1 MRPTTRY
8 AKSGEYSIAYQVV
21 GDAPL
26 DLVVVPGFV
35 SHLEHAW
42 ENPAYAHFLER
53 LASFSRLILFD
64 KRGTGL
70 SDRVSL
76 KELPGLDERMD
87 DVRAVM
93 EAVGSKRAT
102 LMGVSEG
109 GPMSIL
115 FATTHPDRVSSLIL
129 YGTYARRVRGVD
141 YPWAPALDEIRG
153 FIERTYQDWGGPTG
167 AEIWAPSLA
176 DDEQFRRWWAQYLR
190 LGASPAAARGV
201 LEMTLQIDVRE
212 LLPAIR
218 VPTLILHRSGD
229 RRFEVGGSRY
239 LAERIPGAKLVEL
252 PGDDH
257 LVFTGDSEA
266 ILDEIE
272 EFLTGSRHLAE
283 PTRVLATVLFTDVV
297 DSTRRA
303 ASIGDT
309 RWRALVDE
317 HDRLVRAEIARF
329 RGERVERRGDG
340 FLATFD
346 GPARAIRCASAIV
359 ERVHEIGLQ
368 VRAGLHTGEIELIGD
383 GVAGIAVHIGARV
396 AALAGADEVLVSGTV
411 KDLVAGSTLLF
422 TERGTYDLKGVP
434 GSWRVYR
441 VEGRADPALAEVPR

>member
-1 MRPTTRY
+1 VRPTTRY

-21 GDAPL
+21 GDAAL

-42 ENPAYAHFLER
+42 ENPAYASFLER

-70 SDRVSL
+70 SDRVPL
-76 KELPGLDERMD
+76 KELPDLEERMD

-93 EAVGSKRAT
+93 EAVGSKRAA

-115 FATTHPDRVSSLIL
+115 FATTHPDRVSALIL
-129 YGTYARRVRGVD
+129 YGTYARRVRDVD
-141 YPWAPALDEIRG
+141 YPWAPTLDDHRV
-153 FIERTYQDWGGPTG
+153 FIERTHEEWGGPAG
-167 AEIWAPSLA
+167 AETWAPSLA

-201 LEMTLQIDVRE
+201 LEMTLPIDVRE

-218 VPTLILHRSGD
+218 VPTLVLHRTGD
-229 RRFEVGGSRY
+229 RRIDVGGSRY
-239 LAERIPGAKLVEL
+239 IAGRIAGAKLVEL
-252 PGDDH
+252 PGNDH
-257 LVFTGDSEA
+257 LVWAGESDE
-266 ILDEIE
+266 IVDEIE
-272 EFLTGSRHLAE
+272 EFLTGSRHHPE
-283 PTRVLATVLFTDVV
+283 QTRVLATVLFTDIV

-303 ASIGDT
+303 VQIGDT
-309 RWRALVDE
+309 RWRALVDH

-346 GPARAIRCASAIV
+346 GPARAIRCATAIV

-396 AALAGADEVLVSGTV
+396 AALAGADEVLVSSTV
-411 KDLVAGSTLLF
+411 KDLVAGSTLSF
-422 TERGTYDLKGVP
+422 TERGTHDLKGVP
-434 GSWRVYR
+434 GSWRIYR
-441 VEGRADPALAEVPR
+441 VEPRAE

>member
-1 MRPTTRY
+1 VRPTTRY
-8 AKSGEYSIAYQVV
+8 AKSGDYSIAYQVV
-21 GDAPL
+21 GDAAL

-42 ENPAYAHFLER
+42 ENTAYAHFLER

-70 SDRVSL
+70 SDRVPL
-76 KELPGLDERMD
+76 RQLPDLDERMD

-93 EAVGSKRAT
+93 EAVGSERAA
-102 LMGVSEG
+102 LLGVSEG

-115 FATTHPDRVSSLIL
+115 FATTHPDRVLSLIL
-129 YGTYARRVRGVD
+129 YGTYARRLRDVD
-141 YPWAPALDEIRG
+141 YPWAPTLEDHRI
-153 FIERTYQDWGGPTG
+153 FIDRTHQDWGGPAG
-167 AEIWAPSLA
+167 AEVWAPTLA
-176 DDEQFRRWWAQYLR
+176 DDENFRRWWAQFLR

-218 VPTLILHRSGD
+218 VPTLVLHRTGD
-229 RRFEVGGSRY
+229 RRIEVGGSRY
-239 LAERIPGAKLVEL
+239 LAGRIPGAKLVEL
-252 PGDDH
+252 PGSDH
-257 LVFTGDSEA
+257 LIWAGDSDA
-266 ILDEIE
+266 VVDEIE

-303 ASIGDT
+303 ARIGDT
-309 RWRALVDE
+309 RWRALVDD

-359 ERVHEIGLQ
+359 ERVHELGIQ
-368 VRAGLHTGEIELIGD
+368 VRAGLHTGEIELIGE

-396 AALAGADEVLVSGTV
+396 ASLAGPDEVLVSSTV
-411 KDLVAGSTLLF
+411 KDLVAGSTLSF
-422 TERGTYDLKGVP
+422 SERGTYDLKGVP
-434 GSWRVYR
+434 GSWRIYR
-441 VEGRADPALAEVPR
+441 VERQPE

>member
-8 AKSGEYSIAYQVV
+8 AKSGDYSIAYQVV
-21 GDAPL
+21 GDAAL

-35 SHLEHAW
+35 SHVEHAW
-42 ENPAYAHFLER
+42 ENTSFAHFLER

-70 SDRVSL
+70 SDRVPL
-76 KELPGLDERMD
+76 RQLPDLDERMD

-93 EAVGSKRAT
+93 EAVGSERAA
-102 LMGVSEG
+102 LLGVSEG

-129 YGTYARRVRGVD
+129 YGTYARRRRDVD
-141 YPWAPALDEIRG
+141 YPWAPTLEDHRI
-153 FIERTYQDWGGPTG
+153 FIDRTHQDWGGPTG
-167 AEIWAPSLA
+167 AEVWAPTLA
-176 DDEQFRRWWAQYLR
+176 DDENFRRWWAQFLR

-218 VPTLILHRSGD
+218 VPTLVLHRTGD
-229 RRFEVGGSRY
+229 RRIEVGGSRY
-239 LAERIPGAKLVEL
+239 LAGRIPGAKLVEL
-252 PGDDH
+252 PGSDH
-257 LVFTGDSEA
+257 LIWAGDSDA
-266 ILDEIE
+266 VVDEIE

-303 ASIGDT
+303 ARIGDT
-309 RWRALVDE
+309 RWRALVDD

-359 ERVHEIGLQ
+359 ERVHELGVQ
-368 VRAGLHTGEIELIGD
+368 VRAGLHTGEIELIGE

-396 AALAGADEVLVSGTV
+396 ASLAGPDEVLVSSTV
-411 KDLVAGSTLLF
+411 KDLVAGSTLSF
-422 TERGTYDLKGVP
+422 SERGTYDLKGVP
-434 GSWRVYR
+434 GSWRIYR
-441 VEGRADPALAEVPR
+441 VERQAD

>member
-8 AKSGEYSIAYQVV
+8 AKSGDYSIAYQVV
-21 GDAPL
+21 GDAAL

-42 ENPAYAHFLER
+42 ENAAFAHFLER

-70 SDRVSL
+70 SDRVPL
-76 KELPGLDERMD
+76 RQLPDLDERMD

-93 EAVGSKRAT
+93 EAVGSERAA
-102 LMGVSEG
+102 LLGVSEG

-129 YGTYARRVRGVD
+129 YGTYARRLRDVD
-141 YPWAPALDEIRG
+141 YPWAPTPEDHRI
-153 FIERTYQDWGGPTG
+153 FIDRTHQDWGGPAG
-167 AEIWAPSLA
+167 AEVWAPTLA
-176 DDEQFRRWWAQYLR
+176 DDENFRRWWAQFLR

-218 VPTLILHRSGD
+218 VPTLVLHRTGD
-229 RRFEVGGSRY
+229 RRIEVGGSRY
-239 LAERIPGAKLVEL
+239 LAGRIPGAKLVEL
-252 PGDDH
+252 PGSDH
-257 LVFTGDSEA
+257 LIWAGDSDA
-266 ILDEIE
+266 VVDEIE

-303 ASIGDT
+303 ARIGDT
-309 RWRALVDE
+309 RWRALVDD

-359 ERVHEIGLQ
+359 ERVHELGVQ
-368 VRAGLHTGEIELIGD
+368 VRAGLHTGEIELIGE

-396 AALAGADEVLVSGTV
+396 ASLAGPDEVLVSSTV
-411 KDLVAGSTLLF
+411 KDLVAGSTLSF
-422 TERGTYDLKGVP
+422 SERGTYDLKGVP
-434 GSWRVYR
+434 GSWRIYR
-441 VEGRADPALAEVPR
+441 VERQAD

>member
-8 AKSGEYSIAYQVV
+8 AKSGDYSIAYQVV
-21 GDAPL
+21 GDAAL

-42 ENPAYAHFLER
+42 ENTAYAHFLER

-70 SDRVSL
+70 SDRVPL
-76 KELPGLDERMD
+76 RQLPDLDERMD

-93 EAVGSKRAT
+93 EAVGSERAA
-102 LMGVSEG
+102 LLGVSEG

-115 FATTHPDRVSSLIL
+115 FATTHPDRVLSLIL
-129 YGTYARRVRGVD
+129 YGTYARRLRDVD
-141 YPWAPALDEIRG
+141 YPWAPTLEDHRI
-153 FIERTYQDWGGPTG
+153 FIDRTHQDWGGPAG
-167 AEIWAPSLA
+167 AEVWAPTLA
-176 DDEQFRRWWAQYLR
+176 DDENFRRWWAQFLR

-218 VPTLILHRSGD
+218 VPTLVLHRTGD
-229 RRFEVGGSRY
+229 RRIEVGGSRY
-239 LAERIPGAKLVEL
+239 LAGRIPGAKLVEL
-252 PGDDH
+252 PGSDH
-257 LVFTGDSEA
+257 LIWAGDSDA
-266 ILDEIE
+266 VVDEIE
-272 EFLTGSRHLAE
+272 EFSPGPRHLAE

-303 ASIGDT
+303 ARIGDT
-309 RWRALVDE
+309 RWRALVDD

-359 ERVHEIGLQ
+359 ERVHELGIQ
-368 VRAGLHTGEIELIGD
+368 VRAGLHTGEIELIGE

-396 AALAGADEVLVSGTV
+396 ASLAGPDEVLVSSTV
-411 KDLVAGSTLLF
+411 KDLVAGSTLSF
-422 TERGTYDLKGVP
+422 SERGTYDLKGVP
-434 GSWRVYR
+434 GSWRIYR
-441 VEGRADPALAEVPR
+441 VERQPE